1 MMPAFQRSKVTVRG
15 FAFVQPDEDAAAF
28 RKRAEIDVSVV
39 IDVGGDDRHDA
50 IVGFQNLRKAAR
62 YPHHDVGVGWPRQHD
77 AVGNTITVEIRLDC
91 RSRRYEQTRAGRD
104 EYSTTSETSERDRDC
119 SQWFS
124 RNLTSAIVFAN
135 LGRF

>member
-1 MMPAFQRSKVTVRG
+1 MPALQRSKVTIRG
-15 FAFVQPDEDAAAF
+15 FAFVQPNEHAAAL
-28 RKRAEIDVSVV
+28 RKRAEIDVAVV

-50 IVGFQNLRKAAR
+50 IVGFENLRKAAR
-62 YPHHDVGVGWPRQHD
+62 NPHHDVGVGVPRQHD

-91 RSRRYEQTRAGRD
+91 RGRRREQTRAGRY
-104 EYSTTSETSERDRDC
+104 EYSTANEASERDRDC